1 MIGRTNAC
9 ATGSSLTYTVVGAD
23 SQPSTPANNT
33 IWVKTTEPIVGHIF
47 SSTQPAGVP
56 GVVWFQ
62 TGTASAAAMDAT
74 AGNIIMVYPLYC
86 KQYISGAWVDKPAKS
101 YLNSAWVDWITY
113 LFKTGDGP
121 TAGWTQYA
129 SSSAG
134 TTTAISAEKFT
145 FKGTGKTFTMGGL
158 IKRNARLD
166 LTGVSTIFFNVQRLA
181 QCSGLNCGVFATDPT
196 GYSISFT
203 AAASLNETG
212 TAVLELDVSGL
223 TGEHTIAVQAEAAV
237 AAVTNDVAYVFDIYY
252 T

>member
-74 AGNIIMVYPLYC
+74 AGNIIMVYPLHC
-86 KQYISGAWVDKPAKS
+86 KQYISGAWVQKPAKS
-101 YLNSAWVDWITY
+101 YINNAWVDWVTY
-113 LFKTGDGP
+113 LFTSGSGP
-121 TAGWTQYA
+121 TTGWTEYA
-129 SSSAG
+129 SASAG
-134 TTTAISAEKFT
+134 DPTDITSDKIVFRGQN
-145 FKGTGKTFTMGGL
+145 KGFEIGGL
-158 IKRNARLD
+158 VKRTARLD
-166 LTGVSTIFFNVQRLA
+166 LTSISTIFFRVQRLA
-181 QCSGLNCGVFATDPT
+181 ECTGLGCGVMATDPT
-196 GYSISFT
+196 SYTTSFT
-203 AAASLNETG
+203 AVATLDTVG
-212 TAVLELDVSGL
+212 TATLEVDVSSL
-223 TGEHTIAVQAEAAV
+223 SGEHTVVMQAGAAV
-237 AAVTNDVAYVFDIYY
+237 AALNNDVAYVFDIYY

>member
-86 KQYISGAWVDKPAKS
+86 KQYISGSWVSKPAKS
-101 YLNSAWVDWITY
+101 YINNAWVDWITY
-113 LFKTGDGP
+113 LFKSGDGP
-121 TAGWTQYA
+121 TTGWTEYP
-129 SSSAG
+129 STSAG
-134 TTTAISAEKFT
+134 DPTNITAEKIVFRGQN
-145 FKGTGKTFTMGGL
+145 KGFEIGGL
-158 IKRNARLD
+158 VKKTARLD
-166 LTGVSTIFFNVQRLA
+166 LTGISKLFFRVQRLA
-181 QCSGLNCGVFATDPT
+181 ECTGLVCGVMATDPSAYT
-196 GYSISFT
+196 STFT
-203 AAASLNETG
+203 AKASLDTIGTET
-212 TAVLELDVSGL
+212 LEVDVSGL
-223 TGEHTIAVQAEAAV
+223 SGEHTVAMQAGIAV
-237 AAVTNDVAYVFDIYY
+237 AALANDVAYIFDIYY

>member
-74 AGNIIMVYPLYC
+74 AGNIIMVYPLHC
-86 KQYISGAWVDKPAKS
+86 KQYISGAWVQKPAKS
-101 YLNSAWVDWITY
+101 YINNAWVDWITY
-113 LFKTGDGP
+113 LFESGEGP
-121 TAGWTQYA
+121 TTGWTQYA
-129 SSSAG
+129 SSG
-134 TTTAISAEKFT
+134 TGATIAAEKISL
-145 FKGTGKTFTMGGL
+145 KGTGQSYEMGSL
-158 IKRNARLD
+158 VKRTARLD
-166 LTGVSTIFFNVQRLA
+166 LTGISTLYFNVQRLA
-181 QCSGLNCGVFATDPT
+181 GCTTLDCGVCATDPT
-196 GYSISFT
+196 SLTHTFT
-203 AAASLNETG
+203 AHAAQVATG
-212 TAVLELDVSGL
+212 TGLLEVDVSAL
-223 TGEHTIAVQAEAAV
+223 SGEHTVAVYSGAA
-237 AAVTNDVAYVFDIYY
+237 AYENNDVAYVFDIYY